1 MNQNLKAQEDDK
13 GTKENKN
20 LSESDG
26 SEDSKEQ
33 QEDVHPLV
41 GDRKKWESKA
51 SELVVPLAQLSL
63 EDSLSGT
70 DRKHSITTMTLVNQ

>member
-13 GTKENKN
+13 GRKENKN
-20 LSESDG
+20 FSESDG
-26 SEDSKEQ
+26 SEDGKEQ

-70 DRKHSITTMTLVNQ
+70 DRKHSFVAMTLVNQ